1 MDSEIKFPK
10 ISQSMIKAYNDCT
23 KENQYERACAKF
35 FYERYISKNPLTET
49 LPTEAM
55 ELGIYFEY
63 LATGALPKSNIV
75 PKPVYSYFGTARQ
88 CLSAPYKRVEES
100 VQYFKEIFKHYNI
113 KILKSGMLLETQTGE
128 NGVVDIYAEW
138 DGKKCFID
146 LKYSGLID
154 DRWSEMGWHID
165 SLPTK
170 EKILLQ
176 GVHYKYL
183 AKQCLG
189 IDDIDFYFFVF
200 DSANPRNVRIIKED
214 VTETLMM
221 QHLKAIQDVK
231 EIVDYAIKAKG
242 LKAVPQLKRC
252 NACPLRDT
260 CEHAMKFPPIDVIV
274 YGEGA

>member
-1 MDSEIKFPK
+1 MESQIPFPK
-10 ISQSMIKAYNDCT
+10 ISQSMIKSYNDCT
-23 KENQYERACAKF
+23 KENQNERDCAKF
-35 FYERYISKNPLTET
+35 FYERYIVKNPLTET
-49 LPTEAM
+49 PPTEAM

-63 LATGALPKSNIV
+63 LATGALPKSKIV
-75 PKPVYSYFGTARQ
+75 PKPVLSYAGTARE
-88 CLSAPYKRVEES
+88 CLSAPYKRVHES
-100 VQYFKEIFKHYNI
+100 VEYFKEILKHYNI
-113 KILKSGMLLETQTGE
+113 KILKAGLLLETDTGE
-128 NGVVDIYAEW
+128 NGVVDILAEW
-138 DGKKCFID
+138 NGKKCIID
-146 LKYSGLID
+146 TKYSGLID
-154 DRWSEMGWHID
+154 DRWSDMGWHID

-183 AKQCLG
+183 AKKCLG

-200 DSANPRNVRIIKED
+200 DSANPRNVRIIKEE
-214 VTETLMM
+214 VTESLMH

-231 EIVDYAIKAKG
+231 KIVEYAIKAKG

-260 CEHAMKFPPIDVIV
+260 CEHAMKFPPIDLVV